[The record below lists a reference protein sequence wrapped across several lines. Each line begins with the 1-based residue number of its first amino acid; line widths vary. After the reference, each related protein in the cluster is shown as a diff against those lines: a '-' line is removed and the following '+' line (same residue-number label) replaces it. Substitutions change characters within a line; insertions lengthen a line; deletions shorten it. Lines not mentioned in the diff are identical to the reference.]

1 MSVNIFASRFL
12 SYFYLI
18 PYLYGKIPDYYAGIF
33 LFVFLCDSKI
43 RGRVPGDFLR
53 SIDNDSARVGK
64 GLGKGHIGGV
74 KIARVCT
81 KNYYGLQFIVIS

>member
-33 LFVFLCDSKI
+33 LFVFRCDSKI

-53 SIDNDSARVGK
+53 YIYNDSARADEE
-64 GLGKGHIGGV
+64 LEQGHIGSGT
-74 KIARVCT
+74 IARVCT
-81 KNYYGLQFIVIS
+81 QNYYGSQFIAPR